1 MFTRGMVVIRK
12 PNELNVN
19 SRYRVLLYGNPGLRK
34 STTGLS
40 APAPLIVDTDKGWE
54 RIDVRF
60 RRADYI
66 QPETYKEILD
76 DLSGDLSAYETIVFD
91 TGGTMFTMMKEYL
104 VQTDPKN
111 GKRDGSL
118 SLQGYGSAAREF
130 DRLMNHCYYAL
141 NKNVVII
148 FHAKEK
154 SEGDQSVFR
163 LDIEGQ
169 TSTNVWKNMDL
180 GGFMEM
186 QGNKF
191 TCTFSPSE
199 RFFAKGTR
207 GISGSFEVPSI
218 TNGDQNN
225 FLSDLFNRFRVTAK
239 EELHLVEEYDV
250 LMGSVREKIAQIED
264 AETANKILKEIA
276 GFSHVF
282 ASKQE
287 SWVLLKEKAEKLGF
301 SYFDG
306 SFQVKK

>member
-1 MFTRGMVVIRK
+1 MIRK

-19 SRYRVLLYGNPGLRK
+19 AHYRVLLYGNPGLRK

-40 APAPLIVDTDKGWE
+40 APAPLIIDTDKGWE
-54 RIDVRF
+54 RIDARF

-76 DLSGDLSAYETIVFD
+76 DLSGDLSAYESLVFD
-91 TGGTMFTMMKEYL
+91 TGGSLFTMMKEYL
-104 VQTDPKN
+104 VKADPKN

-130 DRLMNHCYYAL
+130 DRLMNHCFYAL
-141 NKNVVII
+141 GKNVVVI

-169 TSTNVWKNMDL
+169 TASNIWKNVDI

-191 TCTFSPSE
+191 TITFSPTE

-207 GISGSFEVPSI
+207 GIMGTHEIPTI
-218 TNGDQNN
+218 TNGNQNV
-225 FLSDLFNRFRVTAK
+225 FLSDLFARFKISAK
-239 EELHLVEEYDV
+239 EELKMVEEYDV
-250 LMGSVREKIAQIED
+250 LMGGVRETISTVED
-264 AETANKILKEIA
+264 AESAQAALESFKGLE
-276 GFSHVF
+276 HVF

-287 SWVLLKEKAEKLGF
+287 SWALLKEKAEKLGLVF
-301 SYFDG
+301 ADG
-306 SFQVKK
+306 SFKVKA